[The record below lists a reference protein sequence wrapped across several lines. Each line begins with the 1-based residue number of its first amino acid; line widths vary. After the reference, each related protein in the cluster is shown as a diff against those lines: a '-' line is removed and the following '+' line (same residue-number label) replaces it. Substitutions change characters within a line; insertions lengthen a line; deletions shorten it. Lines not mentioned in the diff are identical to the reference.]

1 MLFDTWAFLAVLGA
15 IVVAIV
21 LVAFAGA
28 VVVLLLRGKIDIH
41 NLIAEADGKASLSR
55 FQFLLFTFV
64 VAGLYFLLCVEAGT
78 LIEVPASVLGIL
90 GISASGYVLSKGV
103 TASKETLIA
112 RGARPARRSPGN
124 AEPDAVISITQPDPA
139 VATQAELK
147 L

>member
-1 MLFDTWAFLAVLGA
+1 MARNAATFPEGLVDSELFGTAKGYPN
-15 IVVAIV
+15 
-21 LVAFAGA
+21 AGMPE
-28 VVVLLLRGKIDIH
+28 RPG
-41 NLIAEADGKASLSR
+41 LIAEADGKASLSR